1 MIPQIDV
8 AAVAPMIPVALGVLC
23 LPLLEIALLRT
34 PVLLGQRVS
43 AARRGT
49 YLATA
54 SVLFLAVSL
63 LLTLNAFSQPPRVF
77 NPENPMVRMDGVA
90 LFLMSIVLIG
100 AMLSVLA
107 SSKYLE
113 HIHSNWGEFYTLVL
127 SSVTGM
133 MFLVAASDLIMLF
146 LSLELMSIPAYAL
159 AGFRRASLRSN
170 EAAVKYFLIGSF
182 ASGILLYGSS
192 LLYGA
197 TGSLELEEIATS
209 FDPENALDLVGAG
222 LVLIGL
228 AFKISSVPFHQWAPD
243 TYEGAPT
250 TISGFMA
257 TAVKVAAFGALLRV
271 VTVAFAPVSESV
283 YGVLW
288 VLAALSMTVGNVM
301 ALIQRNLKRM
311 LAYSSISHAGYLLI
325 GVIAGGA
332 DGTQAVLVYLLTYT
346 FMSVGAFTVIS
357 VLTRD
362 GEEHDRVDDFA
373 GLSQTRPGLA
383 AVMSICMFSLLGMP
397 GTAGFIGKF
406 LVFSA
411 AVQNGLATGG
421 SSLVWLVVIAVLN
434 TAISLGYYLRIPATM
449 YFYPPRESGQ
459 PGKATFFEGLVLGTC
474 AAAVLLLGLLP
485 QDALPG
491 VASLLQM
498 PDVNVLQLA
507 SDAAASFAR

>member
-8 AAVAPMIPVALGVLC
+8 VAVAPMIPVALGVLC
-23 LPLLEIALLRT
+23 LPLLEVALLRT

-77 NPENPMVRMDGVA
+77 NPENAMVRMDGVA
-90 LFLMSIVLIG
+90 LFLMAIVLIG
-100 AMLSVLA
+100 AMLTVLA

-127 SSVTGM
+127 ASVTGM

-146 LSLELMSIPAYAL
+146 LSLELMSIPVYAL

-170 EAAVKYFLIGSF
+170 ESAVKYFLIGSF

-222 LVLIGL
+222 FVLIGL

-271 VTVAFAPVSESV
+271 VSVAFAPVSESV

-301 ALIQRNLKRM
+301 ALIQRNIKRM

-346 FMSVGAFTVIS
+346 FMTVGAFTVIS

-362 GEEHDRVDDFA
+362 GEEHDRVDDFS
-373 GLSQTRPGLA
+373 GLSQTRPALA
-383 AVMSICMFSLLGMP
+383 AVMTICMFSLLGMP

-411 AVQNGLATGG
+411 AVQNGLATGS

-434 TAISLGYYLRIPATM
+434 SAISLGYYLRIPATM
-449 YFYPPRESGQ
+449 YFYPARETPQ
-459 PGKATFFEGLVLGTC
+459 PGNATFFEGLVLGTC

-491 VASLLQM
+491 VSSLLQM
-498 PDVNVLQLA
+498 ADVNVLQLA